1 MAFGVKDQLE
11 FTEKVLEDNNPLGVD
26 GKEYDLVIFGN
37 GPYPWD
43 EDDGV
48 KADWLPTHKWG
59 PSPAWA
65 LLCWKEGERAPYD
78 STTHVQPLGE
88 YVKLHLLQ
96 LRQMKTQS
104 RRTSSIVHNMNDEG
118 AEEDD
123 DDAADESGGKE
134 DDEENAEE
142 ENAEAEADDT
152 LIIVAPTH

>member
-11 FTEKVLEDNNPLGVD
+11 FTEKVLEDNKPLDVD

-43 EDDGV
+43 EDEGL
-48 KADWLPTHKWG
+48 KADWLPIHKWG

-65 LLCWKEGERAPYD
+65 LLWWKNGERIPFPKN
-78 STTHVQPLGE
+78 HVQALGE

-104 RRTSSIVHNMNDEG
+104 RQASSIMHNMNDED
-118 AEEDD
+118 AEDD
-123 DDAADESGGKE
+123 DADDADECGGEE
-134 DDEENAEE
+134 DTATLTLITETQ
-142 ENAEAEADDT
+142 ADDT
-152 LIIVAPTH
+152 LIIVVPTR